1 MTMTMAMLRLFLQD
15 ELTKG
20 SSVAE
25 EEARKRSEYMKAQR
39 DKLVAAKKRE
49 REEKVQAEDSRLGR
63 KQQPPVSAR
72 GESKEVPVL
81 SAKEEEQEE
90 QRAAMRM
97 ALARRMKQSLV
108 ESEEARLSEQ
118 YDTQYSALDSKLLEV
133 ERLRAENQM
142 REGILAENLRR
153 QQAAIARNVQRS
165 AAQLRQ
171 EENKIR

>member
-1 MTMTMAMLRLFLQD
+1 MIVWQ
-15 ELTKG
+15 
-20 SSVAE
+20 
-25 EEARKRSEYMKAQR
+25 
-39 DKLVAAKKRE
+39 
-49 REEKVQAEDSRLGR
+49 
-63 KQQPPVSAR
+63 R

-165 AAQLRQ
+165 GPAFVLAVMRNMAFALLWPAVHMDVLCCAVLHGNVLMCGVYSAGLRRSYDRKRTRFA
-171 EENKIR
+171 EHCVLSCLCSAVT